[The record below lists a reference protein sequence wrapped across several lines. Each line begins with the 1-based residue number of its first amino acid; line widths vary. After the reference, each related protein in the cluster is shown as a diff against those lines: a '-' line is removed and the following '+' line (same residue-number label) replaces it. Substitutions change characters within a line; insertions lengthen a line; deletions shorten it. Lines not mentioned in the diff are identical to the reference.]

1 MITVLPPS
9 YAGPLQAV
17 HCGLGGLLE
26 LERKQ
31 WARRWQRQ
39 CIYSPI
45 TMKPM
50 LFSKFETVNL
60 KILLDSIQKNMI
72 IAWRNPISKFKYAV
86 SNSQN
91 CLM

>member
-39 CIYSPI
+39 CIFFYHNGA
-45 TMKPM
+45 K
-50 LFSKFETVNL
+50 FFFQFETSATP
-60 KILLDSIQKNMI
+60 KILSDSIKKI
-72 IAWRNPISKFKYAV
+72 LILKE
-86 SNSQN
+86 SNNQI
-91 CLM
+91 

>member
-39 CIYSPI
+39 CIYSSI
-45 TMKPM
+45 TMEPR
-50 LFSKFETVNL
+50 FFFFNSKLMKSQKF
-60 KILLDSIQKNMI
+60 KILSESIKKKMLIKENQ
-72 IAWRNPISKFKYAV
+72 ISKF
-86 SNSQN
+86 
-91 CLM
+91 